1 MSEVKKTSKTKK
13 STTKSETKEK
23 KVVKKETTTKKRAV
37 KETKEKEEIV
47 LTKKEQSSYLTLSK
61 IVKVLAKIGKIFL
74 MIFVPFIFLVM
85 ILIPIIFKNY
95 EINANII
102 KFGDVK
108 IIVNEDKLTINVG
121 NETHVLKCDATKLD
135 KMTTFLT
142 ENKKGTIIT
151 YLEFLLLL
159 FAIILI
165 INIYIL
171 YYIEKIFENFCSK
184 KTPFIEENIT
194 FIFRIALFL
203 SALKFIDI
211 CVNIVGLNSIKVSS
225 YSLLV
230 TIITFVIYFIYKY
243 AVKLQTKVDSK
254 ISE

>member
-37 KETKEKEEIV
+37 KETKEEIV

-102 KFGDVK
+102 KFGDVN

-121 NETHVLKCDATKLD
+121 NETHVLKCDATELD

-151 YLEFLLLL
+151 YLELLLLL
-159 FAIILI
+159 FAIILV

-254 ISE
+254 ICE